1 MIYEYLEQAKNDLK
15 WLLTS
20 PSVITNDI
28 STLSTLKINSLIED
42 LTSCDDSYL
51 KKFYSDMFKTFDFEK
66 SEAASAPKF
75 ITANGEKVLIP
86 VAVMELF
93 ETAPEFSAVQLP
105 LR

>member
-51 KKFYSDMFKTFDFEK
+51 KNIKLKHLK
-66 SEAASAPKF
+66 K
-75 ITANGEKVLIP
+75 ILKI
-86 VAVMELF
+86 
-93 ETAPEFSAVQLP
+93 QLN
-105 LR
+105 